1 MKGFTLIESLFVL
14 FICSMFILLP
24 TLSIQKWQRVLEV
37 EQFLSSFEKR
47 LLLTQQMAVVNNINT
62 QILFLDQENRITFIG
77 PKIAANLEEIQL
89 IIPASLL
96 ADGPEKITF
105 KKGSGNNGNLAKY
118 SFVWEEKQQV
128 IEFQFQLG
136 SGRYVKKIKDI

>member
-1 MKGFTLIESLFVL
+1 
-14 FICSMFILLP
+14 
-24 TLSIQKWQRVLEV
+24 
-37 EQFLSSFEKR
+37 
-47 LLLTQQMAVVNNINT
+47 MAIVNSVNT
-62 QILFLDQENRITFIG
+62 QILFSDQGNRITFIS
-77 PKIAANLEEIQL
+77 PKISANLEEYQL
-89 IIPASLL
+89 IIPSSLL
-96 ADGPEKITF
+96 ADGPGKITF